1 MKTAMTKVM
10 AVIGKTVAKIGT
22 KGNIMNAQICPMM
35 PKLAQQPPA
44 RYLGGFRT

>member
-22 KGNIMNAQICPMM
+22 KGNIMNAQICPNS
-35 PKLAQQPPA
+35 KLAQQPPA